1 MKKWIAALGACAALF
16 ALRTVAF
23 AHGYDAGD
31 AALGGFVGGVVGG
44 LIGSGRAP
52 VAVAPAPV
60 VVAPVAPAVVVP
72 SPAPVVVA
80 PYAAPTLVYGA
91 RPGRYYSHGHYYPYR
106 HHRHWDD
113 D

>member
-60 VVAPVAPAVVVP
+60 VVAP
-72 SPAPVVVA
+72 
-80 PYAAPTLVYGA
+80 YAAPTLVYGA